1 MYERQNAAVYGLHH
15 VSQKSNPYTNTY
27 IEYTYIDGITYIE
40 RQNAKCIVFLN
51 IARGTELVKRA
62 LSHPETEMLPMFTG
76 RMQSASCF
84 SMFPEAPNL

>member
-1 MYERQNAAVYGLHH
+1 MYEGQNAAVARITFLKNQIHR
-15 VSQKSNPYTNTY
+15 VY
-27 IEYTYIDGITYIE
+27 IYIDRITYIE